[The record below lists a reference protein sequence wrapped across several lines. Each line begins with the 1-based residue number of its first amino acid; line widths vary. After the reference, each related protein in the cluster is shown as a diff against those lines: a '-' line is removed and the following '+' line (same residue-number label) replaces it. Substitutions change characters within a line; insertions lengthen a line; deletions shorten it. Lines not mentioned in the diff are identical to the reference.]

1 MMSES
6 YRNFKTINSGKVGD
20 IDVIAWRMLD
30 KQVHVAIDNGAIDF
44 GFDLK
49 PDVARAL
56 AAQLIAA
63 ADYAEGGSN
72 A

>member
-1 MMSES
+1 MSEN
-6 YRNFKTINSGKVGD
+6 YRNFGTIDGGKTGD
-20 IDVIAWRMLD
+20 IDVSGWRILGNN
-30 KQVHVAIDNGAIDF
+30 VRVAVDNGAIDL

-63 ADYAEGGSN
+63 ADYAEGVTP
-72 A
+72 